1 MSSAAGPGDA
11 LTASVVICVYTEDRW
26 ADIVRAVR
34 SVEAQTTAPLET
46 ILAVDHN
53 PALRARVAGELS
65 GVVVTENME
74 ARGLS
79 GARNSGFAIARGDI
93 VAFLD
98 DDAWAEPDW
107 LGTLIAAYADRDVI
121 SAGGTIIPDWD
132 GGRPRWWPDE
142 FDWVVGCSYR
152 GLPTQRADVRNAIGA
167 NMSFRRATLEA
178 AGGFSHG
185 IGRIGTR
192 PLGGEETEL
201 AIRAR
206 RLSHGARIVYE
217 PAATVHHRVPSSR
230 SNARYFLS
238 RCYAEG
244 LSKAAISRLVGAE
257 RALASERSYAVRTL
271 GAGALRD
278 AADTIRRRDPFGLA
292 RAAWILIG
300 LATTTLGYLV
310 ASVTARPLSR
320 TSAA

>member
-1 MSSAAGPGDA
+1 MPAGEPA
-11 LTASVVICVYTEDRW
+11 PRPASVSVVICAYTDDRW
-26 ADIVRAVR
+26 ADIVRAVQ
-34 SVEAQTTAPLET
+34 SVQGQSLAPLET
-46 ILAVDHN
+46 IVAVDHN
-53 PALRARVAGELS
+53 PRLRARVEAELP
-65 GVVVTENME
+65 GVVVTDNGQE
-74 ARGLS
+74 RGLS

-107 LGTLIAAYADRDVI
+107 LSTLAEAYADADVI
-121 SAGGTIIPDWD
+121 GAGGAILPDWD
-132 GGRPRWWPDE
+132 AGRPRWWPDE

-152 GLPTQRADVRNAIGA
+152 GLPTMRADVRNSIGA
-167 NMSFRRATLEA
+167 NMSFRRISLEA
-178 AGGFSHG
+178 VGGFSHG

-206 RLSHGARIVYE
+206 RMTRGARIVYE
-217 PAATVHHRVPSSR
+217 PAATVHHRVPASR

-244 LSKAAISRLVGAE
+244 MSKAAISRLVGAE
-257 RALASERSYAVRTL
+257 RALASERSYAIRTL
-271 GAGALRD
+271 ASGVLHD
-278 AADTIRRRDPFGLA
+278 AIDTIRRRDPFGPA
-292 RAAWILIG
+292 RAAWIVLG

-310 ASVTARPLSR
+310 ASVSARPLTR
-320 TSAA
+320 TSEA

>member
-1 MSSAAGPGDA
+1 MPSGGPAARRA
-11 LTASVVICVYTEDRW
+11 SVSVVICAYTEDRW
-26 ADIVRAVR
+26 ADIARAVR
-34 SVEAQTTAPLET
+34 SVQGQSVAPLET
-46 ILAVDHN
+46 IVAVDHN
-53 PALRARVAGELS
+53 PALRARVEAELP
-65 GVVVTENME
+65 GVVVTENGE

-107 LGTLIAAYADRDVI
+107 LSTLVDAYADDHVI
-121 SAGGTIIPDWD
+121 GVGGGILADWD
-132 GGRPRWWPDE
+132 AGRPRWWPDE

-152 GLPTQRADVRNAIGA
+152 GLPSRRADVRNAIGA
-167 NMSFRRATLEA
+167 NMSFRRTTLEA
-178 AGGFSHG
+178 VGGFSHG

-206 RLSHGARIVYE
+206 RATRGARIVYE
-217 PAATVHHRVPSSR
+217 PAARVHHRVPASR

-244 LSKAAISRLVGAE
+244 MSKAAISRLVGAE
-257 RALASERSYAVRTL
+257 RALASERSYAIRTL
-271 GAGALRD
+271 GAGALDD
-278 AADTIRRRDPFGLA
+278 AIDTVRRGDPFGPA
-292 RAAWILIG
+292 RAAWIVIG

-310 ASVTARPLSR
+310 ASVSARPLTRASE
-320 TSAA
+320 A